1 MMQTCFFMTVT
12 LGTNPLA
19 VIVPPASFFRRDR
32 PVNLWYY
39 PDMQNP
45 PAPVPRYA
53 LLGEEP
59 GHGHEELVHCETIAA
74 RSIRYD
80 WDIPPHRHPAL
91 CQLLLVFDGQA
102 RIVLDCHATRPTAPF
117 ALVAP
122 SGAVHA
128 FRFSSDVD
136 GLVLTLSN
144 TLVQT
149 LSADGAL
156 ADMVHMPR
164 IAPLS
169 PDIAARV
176 RAVGQQ
182 ILLSAG
188 AAPAREMLRRTL
200 AEALLRILAEGDTGP
215 ERDHGDRLVTRF
227 QSLVETHCRSERRL
241 QFYART
247 LGCTERT
254 LARRVRA
261 ALDVSPIEFV
271 NQRLSAEATRLLRFT
286 NASCAH
292 VADELGF
299 EDPSYF
305 SRFYR
310 RMTGR
315 APSEV
320 SGREPG

>member
-1 MMQTCFFMTVT
+1 M
-12 LGTNPLA
+12 
-19 VIVPPASFFRRDR
+19 FRRDR
-32 PVNLWYY
+32 PENVWYF
-39 PDMQNP
+39 PDMKSTP
-45 PAPVPRYA
+45 SPVPRYA

-80 WDIPPHRHPAL
+80 WKIPPHRHPAL

-102 RIVLDCHATRPTAPF
+102 RIALDFHATQPRAPF

-128 FRFSSDVD
+128 FRFSTDVD

-144 TLVQT
+144 TLVQVLSGDAALADILNVPRIAE
-149 LSADGAL
+149 LSADT
-156 ADMVHMPR
+156 
-164 IAPLS
+164 S
-169 PDIAARV
+169 ARL
-176 RAVGQQ
+176 RAVGEQ
-182 ILLSAG
+182 ILLAAG
-188 AAPAREMLRRTL
+188 AVPAREMLRRTL
-200 AEALLRILAEGDTGP
+200 AEALLRILAEDCAGP

-227 QSLVETHCRSERRL
+227 QSLVETHCRTQRRL
-241 QFYART
+241 EFYAGA

-254 LARRVRA
+254 LTRRVRA

-271 NQRLSAEATRLLRFT
+271 NQRLAAEATRLLRFT
-286 NASCAH
+286 NAGCAH

-299 EDPSYF
+299 DDASYF

-315 APSEV
+315 APSEI
-320 SGREPG
+320 SGRELG

>member
-1 MMQTCFFMTVT
+1 MK
-12 LGTNPLA
+12 
-19 VIVPPASFFRRDR
+19 S
-32 PVNLWYY
+32 
-39 PDMQNP
+39 P
-45 PAPVPRYA
+45 PAPIPRYA
-53 LLGEEP
+53 LLGEDP
-59 GHGHEELVHCETIAA
+59 GRGHEELVHCETIAA
-74 RSIRYD
+74 RSIRYN
-80 WDIPPHRHPAL
+80 WEIPPHRHPAL

-102 RIVLDCHATRPTAPF
+102 RIALDFHATQPRAPF

-128 FRFSSDVD
+128 FRFDPDVD

-144 TLVQT
+144 TLVQA
-149 LSADGAL
+149 LSGDAAL
-156 ADMVHMPR
+156 ADIVNAPR
-164 IAPLS
+164 IAALS
-169 PDIAARV
+169 AATSARI
-176 RAVGQQ
+176 RAVGEQV
-182 ILLSAG
+182 LLAAG
-188 AAPAREMLRRTL
+188 PSPAREMLRRTL
-200 AEALLRILAEGDTGP
+200 AEALLRILAEDCAGP
-215 ERDHGDRLVTRF
+215 EREHGDRLVTRF
-227 QSLVETHCRSERRL
+227 QSLVERHCRSQRRL
-241 QFYART
+241 AFYAGT

-254 LARRVRA
+254 LTRRVRA
-261 ALDVSPIEFV
+261 ALGVSPIEFA

-320 SGREPG
+320 SGREPR

>member
-1 MMQTCFFMTVT
+1 M
-12 LGTNPLA
+12 
-19 VIVPPASFFRRDR
+19 FRRDR
-32 PVNLWYY
+32 PENVWYF
-39 PDMQNP
+39 PDMKNP

-80 WDIPPHRHPAL
+80 WEIPPHRHPAL

-102 RIVLDCHATRPTAPF
+102 RIALDFHATQPAAPF

-122 SGAVHA
+122 SGVVHA
-128 FRFSSDVD
+128 FRFSPDVD

-144 TLVQT
+144 TLVQA
-149 LSADGAL
+149 LSGDQAL
-156 ADMVHMPR
+156 ADMVHTPR
-164 IAPLS
+164 IASLS

-182 ILLSAG
+182 ILLAAG

-200 AEALLRILAEGDTGP
+200 AEALLRILAEDGAGP

-227 QSLVETHCRSERRL
+227 QSLVEAHCRTQRRL
-241 QFYART
+241 EFYAAA

-254 LARRVRA
+254 LTRRVRA

-271 NQRLSAEATRLLRFT
+271 NQRLAAEATRLLRFT
-286 NASCAH
+286 NAGCAH
-292 VADELGF
+292 VAEELGF
-299 EDPSYF
+299 DDPSYF

-315 APSEV
+315 TPSEI